1 MKLAKDS
8 LDIGLVV
15 SDVNKSLEFYRDL
28 LGLNYIGVF
37 LEMPD
42 EVVKGGGIFSQGFKL
57 HGLEA
62 GTSMVKL
69 VETKNPPTAQRG
81 ELDSAIGI
89 RYLTFIVDD
98 VDALYQELSSKEA
111 DFVSQPIKIP
121 ARKAT
126 IVMLRDPDGN
136 HVELVSREE

>member
-1 MKLAKDS
+1 MKLVKDS
-8 LDIGLVV
+8 VDIGLVV
-15 SDVNKSLEFYRDL
+15 KDVNKSLEFYRDL
-28 LGLNYIGVF
+28 LGLKYIGVF

-42 EVVKGGGIFSQGFKL
+42 EFARKGPIFSQGFKL

-62 GTSMVKL
+62 GTSMIKL
-69 VETKNPPTAQRG
+69 VETKNPPSGERG
-81 ELDSAIGI
+81 KLDAALGI

-98 VDALYQELSSKEA
+98 VNAIYKELSAKGA
-111 DFVSQPIKIP
+111 DFAGPPIEIP

-136 HVELVSREE
+136 HVELVSRG